1 MSALRASRVRG
12 LGKGLGLGPRFIVTA
27 VVPWMLASGL
37 LISFTA
43 TAGTDATLSPERLF
57 EREVA
62 TTGAISSGWNADMIA
77 AGIVATP
84 DSSHDEPDDGSL
96 PALAESDGAT
106 PAVPRAVALSS
117 VTPAPADATPI
128 EVAAAS
134 LVLPGFSPRLD
145 RAPHP
150 TEPEADTASPEAKHR
165 YADLIGPEAMDKE
178 QRCLAEAVYFEARSE
193 PEEGQAAVAQVVLN
207 RAKSGLYPSTV
218 CGVVYQNRHR
228 FMGCQFSFA
237 CEGKSLRISDAG
249 SWQTATRIASAVIE
263 GRTYLSE
270 VGGATHYHADYV
282 KPGWSR
288 RLKRKDMIGRH
299 IFYQLKPNQ
308 T

>member
-1 MSALRASRVRG
+1 LRTRRVR
-12 LGKGLGLGPRFIVTA
+12 GLGLGPRWIVSA

-37 LISFTA
+37 LVSFTA
-43 TAGTDATLSPERLF
+43 TAGTDATLGPDRLSA
-57 EREVA
+57 RDVA
-62 TTGAISSGWNADMIA
+62 VTGALVASTAWSPDVIDAGLVAPGAPHEAEPGEEGLPPLAD
-77 AGIVATP
+77 
-84 DSSHDEPDDGSL
+84 
-96 PALAESDGAT
+96 SDGAT
-106 PAVPRAVALSS
+106 PATPRAVALSS

-128 EVAAAS
+128 EVAASNLA
-134 LVLPGFSPRLD
+134 LPGFSARLD
-145 RAPHP
+145 RGPSALDPQMS
-150 TEPEADTASPEAKHR
+150 APEAKSH
-165 YADLIGPEAMDKE
+165 YADLIDPNAMDRE

-207 RAKSGLYPSTV
+207 RVKSGLYPSSV

-237 CEGKSLRISDAG
+237 CEGKSLRITDAD
-249 SWQTATRIASAVIE
+249 SWRSATRVASAVIE
-263 GRTYLSE
+263 GRTYVSE

-282 KPGWSR
+282 RPGWSR

>member
-12 LGKGLGLGPRFIVTA
+12 LGLGPRWIVSA

-37 LISFTA
+37 LLSFTA
-43 TAGTDATLSPERLF
+43 TAGTDATLPL
-57 EREVA
+57 EVLA
-62 TTGAISSGWNADMIA
+62 GRDASVTGAIGAAAWNPDVIEAGYVAGPGTVREIETDEDGLPSLAD
-77 AGIVATP
+77 
-84 DSSHDEPDDGSL
+84 SDGS
-96 PALAESDGAT
+96 T
-106 PAVPRAVALSS
+106 PATPRAVALSS

-128 EVAAAS
+128 EVAAAN

-145 RAPHP
+145 RAPQP
-150 TEPEADTASPEAKHR
+150 NEPDAASPEARQR
-165 YADLIGPEAMDKE
+165 YADLIDPEAMDKE

-193 PEEGQAAVAQVVLN
+193 PEDGQAAVAQVVLN

-237 CEGKSLRISDAG
+237 CEGKSLRITDAA
-249 SWQTATRIASAVIE
+249 SWRTATRIASAVIE
-263 GRTYLSE
+263 GKTYLSE

>member
-1 MSALRASRVRG
+1 MRTRRVR
-12 LGKGLGLGPRFIVTA
+12 GLGLGPRWIVSA

-43 TAGTDATLSPERLF
+43 TAGTDATLRPGRLSERD
-57 EREVA
+57 V
-62 TTGAISSGWNADMIA
+62 A
-77 AGIVATP
+77 AGPLAASTTWSPDVIDAGLVAP
-84 DSSHDEPDDGSL
+84 GSAHEAEPGEDGL
-96 PALAESDGAT
+96 PAPADSDGAT
-106 PAVPRAVALSS
+106 PATPRAVALSS

-128 EVAAAS
+128 EVAAAN
-134 LVLPGFSPRLD
+134 LVLPGFSARLD
-145 RAPHP
+145 HGPSVLDP
-150 TEPEADTASPEAKHR
+150 QTSTPEAKSH
-165 YADLIGPEAMDKE
+165 YADLIEPEAMDRE

-193 PEEGQAAVAQVVLN
+193 SEEGQAAVAQVVLN
-207 RAKSGLYPSTV
+207 RVKSGLYPSSV

-237 CEGKSLRISDAG
+237 CEGKSLRITDAE
-249 SWQTATRIASAVIE
+249 SWRTATRVAGAVIE
-263 GRTYLSE
+263 GRTYVSE

-282 KPGWSR
+282 RPGWSR

>member
-1 MSALRASRVRG
+1 MRARRVR
-12 LGKGLGLGPRFIVTA
+12 GLGLGPRWIVSA

-37 LISFTA
+37 LVSFTA
-43 TAGTDATLSPERLF
+43 TAGTDATLRLD
-57 EREVA
+57 RLAPQDVA
-62 TTGAISSGWNADMIA
+62 VT
-77 AGIVATP
+77 
-84 DSSHDEPDDGSL
+84 GSL
-96 PALAESDGAT
+96 AASTAWNPDVIDAGFVAVPGSNHGAEPGEDGLPSLADSDGAT
-106 PAVPRAVALSS
+106 PSTPRAVALSS

-134 LVLPGFSPRLD
+134 LVLPGFSARLD
-145 RAPHP
+145 RGPSPLDPPASA
-150 TEPEADTASPEAKHR
+150 PEAAHR
-165 YADLIGPEAMDKE
+165 YADLIEPDAMDRE

-207 RAKSGLYPSTV
+207 RVKSGLYPSSV

-237 CEGKSLRISDAG
+237 CEGKSLRITDG
-249 SWQTATRIASAVIE
+249 DSWRSATRVASAVIQ
-263 GRTYLSE
+263 GKTYLSE